1 VNPRK
6 EFFRVSLD
14 EIDEVV
20 RKHHG
25 EFKSS
30 HHGEFKSSKMAEAIE
45 CRKTMALL
53 ASQTENVSGIGVSP

>member
-20 RKHHG
+20 RK
-25 EFKSS
+25 